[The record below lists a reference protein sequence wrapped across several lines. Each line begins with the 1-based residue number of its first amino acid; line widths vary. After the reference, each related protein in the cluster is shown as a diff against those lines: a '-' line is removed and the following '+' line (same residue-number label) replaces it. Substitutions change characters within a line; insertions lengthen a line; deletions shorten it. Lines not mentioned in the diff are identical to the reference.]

1 LSGGRGLVGLRER
14 AHAAGG
20 DLDAGPRREGGYRL
34 TATIPFATPGVS
46 SVPRVA
52 SQGRGEQGKV
62 LA

>member
-20 DLDAGPRREGGYRL
+20 DLDAGPCHEGGYRL
-34 TATIPFATPGVS
+34 TATIPFATPGIS